1 MQEQFQRI
9 EFLIGKE
16 SLNILKEKHVAIFGI
31 GGVGGFVCEAL
42 SRCGIYNFTLV
53 DNDIVDITNLNRQ
66 IIALHSTIGKEKVIV
81 MKDRILD
88 INPDAKIEMKNVF
101 VTPDNIDDFDWNG
114 FDYVVDAIDN
124 ITAKIKIIEK
134 ANENNIPIISSMGTG
149 NKLNPT
155 KIMVTDIYKT
165 KICPLA
171 RVMRRELK
179 KRDIKSLKVVYSEET
194 PIKPDYGSILNKEE
208 NKVKDKDEIADNC
221 EKGKRK
227 KAIPGSTSFVPSV
240 AGLIIASEVIRDL
253 IKKN

>member
-88 INPDAKIEMKNVF
+88 INPDAKIETKNVF
-101 VTPDNIDDFDWNG
+101 VTPDNIDDFDWNR

-149 NKLNPT
+149 NKLNPM

-194 PIKPDYGSILNKEE
+194 PIKPNYSLMLDKEE
-208 NKVKDKDEIADNC
+208 NKVNDKDKIADNC

>member
-1 MQEQFQRI
+1 
-9 EFLIGKE
+9 
-16 SLNILKEKHVAIFGI
+16 
-31 GGVGGFVCEAL
+31 
-42 SRCGIYNFTLV
+42 
-53 DNDIVDITNLNRQ
+53 
-66 IIALHSTIGKEKVIV
+66 
-81 MKDRILD
+81 
-88 INPDAKIEMKNVF
+88 
-101 VTPDNIDDFDWNG
+101 
-114 FDYVVDAIDN
+114 
-124 ITAKIKIIEK
+124 
-134 ANENNIPIISSMGTG
+134 MGTG

-194 PIKPDYGSILNKEE
+194 PIKPDYSSILNKEE

>member
-31 GGVGGFVCEAL
+31 GGVGGYVCEAL

-208 NKVKDKDEIADNC
+208 NKVKDKDKITDNC